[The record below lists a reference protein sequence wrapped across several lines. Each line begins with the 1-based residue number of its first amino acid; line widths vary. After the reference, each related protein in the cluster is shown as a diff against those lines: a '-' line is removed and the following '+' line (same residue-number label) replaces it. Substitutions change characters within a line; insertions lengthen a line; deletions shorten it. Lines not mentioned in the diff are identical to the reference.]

1 MEEDSAAVL
10 GSGVATLAV
19 FGRWVVHAVEE
30 FKEGVVCYDRRI
42 KGHLQSFGICGGG
55 VSRFMGNKRR
65 KLNEVNDFTHA
76 RFALSTRRDS

>member
-1 MEEDSAAVL
+1 MEEDGAAVL

-30 FKEGVVCYDRRI
+30 FKEGAICYDRRI
-42 KGHLQSFGICGGG
+42 KRHLQSFGICRGR

-65 KLNEVNDFTHA
+65 KPNEVKDLRTPG
-76 RFALSTRRDS
+76 SP